1 MEKKLRV
8 VIIVQARMS
17 STRLPGKVLKLVL
30 DRPILSYLIERLRQ
44 VKLADELVIATSDQP
59 EDEPIVTLCNKAKV
73 HVVRGSLNDVL
84 ARYAKA
90 AAESDADAIVR
101 ICSDC
106 PLIDPT
112 VVDEAISFYL
122 QHYPKYSWVCNAVE
136 RRYPRG
142 YEVEVFSREALDIAA
157 EVATDPDER
166 EHVTPYLYRHP
177 ERFGL
182 GSVVGNVN
190 LGNERWVLDTP
201 EDFALISRI
210 LTDVYPDRP
219 EFRTDDIVA
228 CLREHPE
235 WRALNSHVPQNKV
248 SGFPGE
254 RDS

>member
-1 MEKKLRV
+1 MEKKTRV

-30 DRPILSYLIERLRQ
+30 DRPLLSYLIERLRQ

-59 EDEPIVTLCNKAKV
+59 EDEPIVALCHEARV

-84 ARYAKA
+84 SRYAKA
-90 AAESDADAIVR
+90 AAESQADAIVR

-112 VVDEAISFYL
+112 VVDEAIAFYL
-122 QHYPKYSWVCNAVE
+122 SHYPKYDWVCNAVE

-142 YEVEVFSREALDIAA
+142 YEVEVFSHAALDIAA
-157 EVATDPDER
+157 KVARDPEER

-177 ERFGL
+177 EQFGL
-182 GSVVGNVN
+182 GSVVGNVY

-201 EDFALISRI
+201 EDFELISRI
-210 LTDVYPDRP
+210 LSDVYPINP
-219 EFRTDDIVA
+219 NF
-228 CLREHPE
+228 
-235 WRALNSHVPQNKV
+235 ALKISLIA
-248 SGFPGE
+248 
-254 RDS
+254 